1 MELSPRV
8 WDPLANI
15 TQDHGLRCL
24 RPHPSQKPAAEP
36 GGDRALGAV
45 FACGPLWGA
54 VSCRLGHLGWPG
66 SPGASPPAALAWS
79 PLSQA
84 ARAPRASQRAQVR
97 RAAGC
102 APRRCPPGRGWRTSL
117 RPGLSATTCFLTRG
131 TGGDCAP
138 SDSVGTGERRP
149 HAAPGLAHLPADTP
163 GAQGT
168 PRQC

>member
-15 TQDHGLRCL
+15 TQDHGLHCL

-36 GGDRALGAV
+36 GGTEPSGQCSPVVPVGCGQLLAGAS
-45 FACGPLWGA
+45 GA
-54 VSCRLGHLGWPG
+54 AG

-84 ARAPRASQRAQVR
+84 ARAPRVSQRAQVR

-102 APRRCPPGRGWRTSL
+102 APRRCPPGRAWRTSL

-131 TGGDCAP
+131 AGGDCAP
-138 SDSVGTGERRP
+138 SDSVGTGARRP
-149 HAAPGLAHLPADTP
+149 HVAPGLAHLPADTP
-163 GAQGT
+163 RAQST
-168 PRQC
+168 PCQC